1 MIEAKIK
8 KGIIY
13 GIRALFLLAG
23 IKELIALNGGALVY
37 LAMGVGLCFI
47 PTLYSKWTKVRIP
60 LNACLIYHL
69 FVFLAQFLGTYLGA
83 YGYFHWW
90 DVMLHLVS
98 GILVGYAGLVLL
110 VTLDKDKVLFTKQY
124 AGLLALIIFTITVT
138 GAGCWEIIEFIGDT
152 FLGMNAQLGSL
163 QDTMEDIICGT
174 IIGAGFSIY
183 VGVRMHQENP
193 SCIKELLR
201 IRKRK
206 KNDFTNTKSYKKG
219 IW

>member
-1 MIEAKIK
+1 MTQGKIK

-13 GIRALFLLAG
+13 GIRGLFVIAC
-23 IKELIALNGGALVY
+23 IKELFKLNGGALVY
-37 LAMGVGLCFI
+37 LAMGIGLCLI
-47 PTLYSKWTKVRIP
+47 PTLYSRWMKVRIP

-83 YGYFHWW
+83 YGYFEWW

-174 IIGAGFSIY
+174 IVGAGFSIY
-183 VGVRMHQENP
+183 VGVRMYQENS
-193 SCIKELLR
+193 SCIKELLQMN
-201 IRKRK
+201 K
-206 KNDFTNTKSYKKG
+206 KEEKE
-219 IW
+219 